1 VRVDQAIVD
10 QAIKEQERTAR
21 TEGEEQ
27 RQRLR
32 RRPYNVV
39 DEADAVLARAQAA
52 GVVVWTCSRTGSVF
66 GKIFLRTACA
76 FRHGYASVKVDCLCY
91 ICLTQAMQ
99 PYKSDITM
107 CFGGDV
113 FLPKNG
119 TCP

>member
-1 VRVDQAIVD
+1 LLPTLIVRVDQAIVD

-52 GVVVWTCSRTGSVF
+52 GGAVGAGESAVGAGESAVERV
-66 GKIFLRTACA
+66 I
-76 FRHGYASVKVDCLCY
+76 
-91 ICLTQAMQ
+91 LTMDDA
-99 PYKSDITM
+99 T
-107 CFGGDV
+107 
-113 FLPKNG
+113 LPTVENIAAILHAQG
-119 TCP
+119 FTVGIERA

>member
-1 VRVDQAIVD
+1 LLPTLIVRVDQAIVD

-52 GVVVWTCSRTGSVF
+52 GGAVGAGESAVGAGESAVERVILTMDDATLPTVENIAAILHAQGFAVGIERT
-66 GKIFLRTACA
+66 
-76 FRHGYASVKVDCLCY
+76 
-91 ICLTQAMQ
+91 
-99 PYKSDITM
+99 
-107 CFGGDV
+107 
-113 FLPKNG
+113 
-119 TCP
+119 

>member
-1 VRVDQAIVD
+1 MKHVQRSIGSQFARPHGPLGRLVARMMRRGNAPLNLWMVDLLEVA
-10 QAIKEQERTAR
+10 
-21 TEGEEQ
+21 
-27 RQRLR
+27 
-32 RRPYNVV
+32 
-39 DEADAVLARAQAA
+39 
-52 GVVVWTCSRTGSVF
+52 WTCSRTGSVF

-76 FRHGYASVKVDCLCY
+76 FRHGYVSVKVSCLCC

-99 PYKSDITM
+99 PYKFDITM

>member
-1 VRVDQAIVD
+1 MLPTLIVRVDQAIVD

-52 GVVVWTCSRTGSVF
+52 GGAVGAGESAVGAGESAVERV
-66 GKIFLRTACA
+66 I
-76 FRHGYASVKVDCLCY
+76 
-91 ICLTQAMQ
+91 LTMDDA
-99 PYKSDITM
+99 T
-107 CFGGDV
+107 
-113 FLPKNG
+113 LPTVENIAAILHAQG
-119 TCP
+119 FAVGIERA